1 MIVTPFRTR
10 AAICAAGAAL
20 IATLTVG
27 TWIAVADANDDAFA
41 AEVGKLGIT
50 GNTAALRDLGQ
61 LICHDLGLG
70 RGTSPDTVAKD
81 FETNGAAIVAA
92 AKKAYCP

>member
-1 MIVTPFRTR
+1 MIVTSFRTR

-27 TWIAVADANDDAFA
+27 TGIAVADANDDAFA

-50 GNTAALRDLGQ
+50 GNATTLRDLGQ
-61 LICHDLGLG
+61 LICHDLG
-70 RGTSPDTVAKD
+70 RGTSPDTIAKD
-81 FETNGAAIVAA
+81 FEANGAAIVAA